1 MIHFRGLGAV
11 HMDFDKHV
19 EKNVKQALLKRAEL
33 RPFILI
39 KGINN
44 ETCLINLINPNVL
57 MC

>member
-1 MIHFRGLGAV
+1 
-11 HMDFDKHV
+11 
-19 EKNVKQALLKRAEL
+19 VKQALLKRAEL